1 MQKENLGVPSEQ
13 AVEFPLAS
21 MEKKRKRSMKS
32 RVITFVLSL
41 SILGGV
47 AVVSP
52 ITPAS
57 AAGPTEITLALWD
70 EVQKPII
77 QQSVDKFN
85 QVYRTKYKVV
95 INSTPW
101 SEFWTKL
108 DATLPTDKATDVT
121 WMNVFVRKY
130 AEGGV
135 LEPLDKYIAADRL
148 NMNQYVPGRVSAFK
162 VGDSQWALPKGM
174 DAVFVAYNKAIFAK
188 YGVPL
193 PKKNWTWDD
202 MRKTAAALAAAQTAA
217 KKTNEYPLVMELDAQ
232 PSWINF
238 LYQDGNSFLSADK
251 KTTALGTPGG
261 IATIQSVKD
270 LMDDKLMAPYNV
282 LSETKGTDIFLAGN
296 AGMVF
301 IGSWKAAVLEKS
313 TLGQAKNIGLIQMP
327 KRALNNQ
334 SVAGG
339 LGYAI
344 SAKSKNK
351 AGAWTFIKYITGFS
365 SMSNEARN
373 GIEFPARADAQRAYT
388 TGFQNIDAKV
398 IVAAAKTSFA
408 YPSNGVPATT
418 QPMVDAIALVLSGKA
433 PAAETLK
440 TAATKS
446 QGLLDA
452 LNKK

>member
-1 MQKENLGVPSEQ
+1 
-13 AVEFPLAS
+13 
-21 MEKKRKRSMKS
+21 MKS
-32 RVITFVLSL
+32 RLLTIAVSL
-41 SILGGV
+41 SIIGGSTIL
-47 AVVSP
+47 SP
-52 ITPAS
+52 ISPAR

-70 EVQKPII
+70 ETQKPII

-85 QVYRTKYKVV
+85 QIYRTKVKVT

-101 SEFWTKL
+101 GEYWTKL
-108 DATLPTDKATDVT
+108 DATLPTGKGVDVM

-135 LEPLDKYIAADRL
+135 IEPLDKLIAADRL
-148 NMNQYVPGRVSAFK
+148 NMGQYVPGRVAAFNYA
-162 VGDSQWALPKGM
+162 GSQYALPKGM

-188 YGVPL
+188 YGVPI
-193 PKKNWTWDD
+193 PKKNWTWDE
-202 MRKTAAALAAAQTAA
+202 MKKTAAALLAAQTAA
-217 KKTNEYPLVMELDAQ
+217 KKTNEYPLVMELDAH

-238 LYQDGNSFLSADK
+238 LYQDGNSFLSGDK

-261 IATIQSVKD
+261 IATIEKIKG

-301 IGSWKAAVLEKS
+301 IGSWKAALLEKS
-313 TLGQAKNIGLIQMP
+313 TLGQAKNIGVIQQP
-327 KRALNNQ
+327 KGELNNQ

-344 SAKSKNK
+344 SAKSQNK
-351 AGAWTFIKYITGFS
+351 ALAWQFIKYITGNA

-373 GIEFPARADAQRAYT
+373 GIEFPARADAQRAYA

-398 IVAAAKTSFA
+398 IVAAAKSSFA

-418 QPMVDAIALVLSGKA
+418 QPMVDAIAQVLSGKA

-440 TAATKS
+440 AAAAKS
-446 QGLLDA
+446 QGLIDT
-452 LNKK
+452 LNKPKG

>member
-1 MQKENLGVPSEQ
+1 M
-13 AVEFPLAS
+13 
-21 MEKKRKRSMKS
+21 
-32 RVITFVLSL
+32 
-41 SILGGV
+41 
-47 AVVSP
+47 
-52 ITPAS
+52 
-57 AAGPTEITLALWD
+57 
-70 EVQKPII
+70 
-77 QQSVDKFN
+77 
-85 QVYRTKYKVV
+85 
-95 INSTPW
+95 
-101 SEFWTKL
+101 
-108 DATLPTDKATDVT
+108 

-135 LEPLDKYIAADRL
+135 LEPLDKYIAADRY
-148 NMNQYVPGRVSAFK
+148 NMTQYVPGRVAAFSLNDK
-162 VGDSQWALPKGM
+162 QWALPKGM
-174 DAVFVAYNKAIFAK
+174 DAVFVAYNKSIFAK

-251 KTTALGTPGG
+251 KTTAVGTPGG
-261 IATIQSVKD
+261 IATIQSVKG

-327 KRALNNQ
+327 KRKLNNQ

-373 GIEFPARADAQRAYT
+373 GIEFPARRDAQRAYA

-398 IVAAAKTSFA
+398 IISAAKTSFA

-440 TAATKS
+440 TAAAKA
-446 QGLLDA
+446 QANLDA

>member
-1 MQKENLGVPSEQ
+1 
-13 AVEFPLAS
+13 
-21 MEKKRKRSMKS
+21 MKS
-32 RVITFVLSL
+32 RLITFVLSL
-41 SILGGV
+41 SIIGGS
-47 AVVSP
+47 AVLSP
-52 ITPAS
+52 ITPAGAS
-57 AAGPTEITLALWD
+57 GPTEITLALWD

-85 QVYRTKYKVV
+85 KVYRTKIKVT

-101 SEFWTKL
+101 GEFWTKL
-108 DATLPTDKATDVT
+108 DATLPTNKATDVT
-121 WMNVFVRKY
+121 WMNVYVRKY

-135 LEPLDKYIAADRL
+135 LEPLDKYISADRL
-148 NMNQYVPGRVSAFK
+148 NMGQYVPGRVAAFK
-162 VGDSQWALPKGM
+162 VGDNQYALPKGM

-188 YGVPL
+188 YGVAL

-202 MRKTAAALAAAQTAA
+202 MKKTAAALLAAQTAA
-217 KKTNEYPLVMELDAQ
+217 KKTNEYPIVMELDAQ
-232 PSWINF
+232 PSWVNF

-251 KTTALGTPGG
+251 KTTAVGTPGG
-261 IATIQSVKD
+261 IATIESVKD
-270 LMDDKLMAPYNV
+270 LMTNKLMAPYNV

-313 TLGQAKNIGLIQMP
+313 TLGAAKNIGLIQMP
-327 KRALNNQ
+327 KRELNNQ

-344 SAKSKNK
+344 AAKSENK
-351 AGAWTFIKYITGFS
+351 AAAWTFIKYITGYS

-373 GIEFPARADAQRAYT
+373 GIEFPARADAQRAYS

-418 QPMVDAIALVLSGKA
+418 QAMVDAIALVLSGKA
-433 PAAETLK
+433 EAAETLK
-440 TAATKS
+440 AAAAKS
-446 QGLLDA
+446 QGLIDA